1 MSAGDPGN
9 RPFDHPDV
17 NPHWRIALITDRV
30 YDLVRDDAFLRIPGM
45 GGLNRLYIKVEG
57 LNAGGSI
64 KLKTAR
70 GILEGAELSGIDLD
84 RVRIIEST
92 SGNLGVALSV
102 ICAARGYR
110 LTCVTDPNSN
120 PSAVAVMRALGTEVV
135 VVTERDENGGYLGTR
150 INYIREQLEREPDL
164 FWANQYANPDNPLAH
179 ERTTGPAVL
188 DEFERVDHLFVGV
201 GTGGTLM
208 GLVDY
213 FRVHSPK
220 TRIVAVDTVGSVNF
234 HSEPQRRLIPGLG
247 TSRRPELLS
256 PDAPDEVVLI
266 PEDET
271 VRECRWLAR
280 TTGLL
285 AGGSTGT
292 VLAAIRSQAADIAPD
307 DTIVAI
313 SPDLGERYLDSIY
326 NDDWVIENGLGRA
339 LAPERPQEEG
349 QRDVLV

>member
-1 MSAGDPGN
+1 M
-9 RPFDHPDV
+9 
-17 NPHWRIALITDRV
+17 
-30 YDLVRDDAFLRIPGM
+30 RDDVFLRISGL
-45 GGLNRLYIKVEG
+45 GGLNRLYLKIEG
-57 LNAGGSI
+57 LNTGGSI

-70 GILEGAELSGIDLD
+70 GILEGAELSGVDLS

-92 SGNLGVALSV
+92 SGNLGVALAV
-102 ICAARGYR
+102 ICAAEGYR

-120 PSAVAVMRALGTEVV
+120 ASSVAVMRALGAEVV
-135 VVTERDENGGYLGTR
+135 VVRDRDENGGFLGSR
-150 INYIREQLEREPDL
+150 INYIRERLEQESDL

-179 ERTTGPAVL
+179 ARTTAPAVL

-208 GLVDY
+208 GVTDY
-213 FRVHSPK
+213 FRTHSPK

-234 HSEPQRRLIPGLG
+234 GSEPQRRLIPGLG

-256 PDAPDEVVLI
+256 PETPDEVVLV
-266 PEDET
+266 PEDDT

-280 TTGLL
+280 TAGLL

-292 VLAAIRSQAADIAPD
+292 VLAAIRGQAAEISPD
-307 DTIVAI
+307 ETVVAI

-339 LAPERPQEEG
+339 LTPERPLEEG

>member
-1 MSAGDPGN
+1 M
-9 RPFDHPDV
+9 
-17 NPHWRIALITDRV
+17 
-30 YDLVRDDAFLRIPGM
+30 RDDVFLRISGL
-45 GGLNRLYIKVEG
+45 GDLNRLYLKLEG

-70 GILEGAELSGIDLD
+70 SVLVGAELSGVDLGK
-84 RVRIIEST
+84 VRIIEST
-92 SGNLGVALSV
+92 SGNLGVALAV
-102 ICAARGYR
+102 ICAAKGYR

-120 PSAVAVMRALGTEVV
+120 ASAVAIMRALGTEVV
-135 VVTERDENGGYLGTR
+135 VIQERDENGGYLGSR
-150 INYIREQLEREPDL
+150 INYIRERLERERDL
-164 FWANQYANPDNPLAH
+164 FWVNQYANPNNPLAH
-179 ERTTGPAVL
+179 EHTTAPAVL
-188 DEFERVDHLFVGV
+188 EQFERVDHLFVGV

-208 GLVDY
+208 GVSDY

-234 HSEPQRRLIPGLG
+234 GSEPKRRLIPGLG

-256 PDAPDEVVLI
+256 PDAPDEVVLV

-280 TTGLL
+280 STGLL

-292 VLAAIRSQAADIAPD
+292 VLAAIRSQAADIDPD

-313 SPDLGERYLDSIY
+313 SPDLGERYLDTIY
-326 NDDWVIENGLGRA
+326 DDDWVVENGLGRA
-339 LAPERPQEEG
+339 LTPERPLEEG

>member
-1 MSAGDPGN
+1 
-9 RPFDHPDV
+9 
-17 NPHWRIALITDRV
+17 LITDRA
-30 YDLVRDDAFLRIPGM
+30 YDLVRDDVFLRISGI
-45 GGLNRLYIKVEG
+45 GGLNHLYLKIEG
-57 LNAGGSI
+57 LNTGGSI

-70 GILEGAELSGIDLD
+70 GILEGAELSGVDLN

-92 SGNLGVALSV
+92 SGNLGVALAV
-102 ICAARGYR
+102 ICAAEGYR

-120 PSAVAVMRALGTEVV
+120 AASVAVMRALGAEVV
-135 VVTERDENGGYLGTR
+135 VVKERDENGGFLGSR
-150 INYIREQLEREPDL
+150 ISYIHQRLEQEPDL
-164 FWANQYANPDNPLAH
+164 FWVNQYANPDNPLAH
-179 ERTTGPAVL
+179 ERTTAPAVL

-208 GLVDY
+208 GVTDY
-213 FRVHSPK
+213 FRTHSPK

-234 HSEPQRRLIPGLG
+234 GSEPKRRLIPGLG

-256 PDAPDEVVLI
+256 PDAPDEVVLV
-266 PEDET
+266 PEDDT

-280 TTGLL
+280 TSGLL

-292 VLAAIRSQAADIAPD
+292 VLAAIRSKAAEISPD
-307 DTIVAI
+307 DTVVAI

-326 NDDWVIENGLGRA
+326 NDDWVIANGLGRA
-339 LAPERPQEEG
+339 LTPERPLEEG

>member
-1 MSAGDPGN
+1 M
-9 RPFDHPDV
+9 
-17 NPHWRIALITDRV
+17 ITDRV
-30 YDLVRDDAFLRIPGM
+30 YDLVRDDVFLRISGL
-45 GGLNRLYIKVEG
+45 GGLNRLYLKIEG
-57 LNAGGSI
+57 LNTGGSI

-70 GILEGAELSGIDLD
+70 GILEGAELSGVDLS

-92 SGNLGVALSV
+92 SGNLGVALAV
-102 ICAARGYR
+102 ICAAEGYR

-120 PSAVAVMRALGTEVV
+120 ASSVAVMRALGAEVV
-135 VVTERDENGGYLGTR
+135 VVRDRDENGGFLGSR
-150 INYIREQLEREPDL
+150 INYIRERLEQESDL

-179 ERTTGPAVL
+179 ARTTAPAVL

-208 GLVDY
+208 GVTDY
-213 FRVHSPK
+213 FRTHSPK

-234 HSEPQRRLIPGLG
+234 GSEPQRRLIPGLG

-256 PDAPDEVVLI
+256 PETPDEVVLV
-266 PEDET
+266 PEDDT

-280 TTGLL
+280 TAGLL

-292 VLAAIRSQAADIAPD
+292 VLAAIRGQAAEISPD
-307 DTIVAI
+307 ETVVAI

-339 LAPERPQEEG
+339 LTPERPLEEG

>member
-1 MSAGDPGN
+1 M
-9 RPFDHPDV
+9 
-17 NPHWRIALITDRV
+17 ITDRV
-30 YDLVRDDAFLRIPGM
+30 YDLVRDDVFLRISGV
-45 GGLNRLYIKVEG
+45 GGLNRLFLKLEG

-70 GILEGAELSGIDLD
+70 SIVDGAELSGVDLD

-102 ICAARGYR
+102 ICAAKGYR
-110 LTCVTDPNSN
+110 LTCVVDPNSN
-120 PSAVAVMRALGTEVV
+120 TSAVAVMRALGSEVV
-135 VVTERDENGGYLGTR
+135 VISERDENGGFLGSR
-150 INYIREQLEREPDL
+150 ISYIRERLEREPDL
-164 FWANQYANPDNPLAH
+164 FWVNQYANPNNALAH
-179 ERTTGPAVL
+179 ESTTAPAVL
-188 DEFERVDHLFVGV
+188 EEFGRVDHLFVGV

-208 GLVDY
+208 GVCDY
-213 FRVHSPK
+213 FRAHSPK

-234 HSEPQRRLIPGLG
+234 GSEPQRRLIPGLG

-256 PDAPDEVVLI
+256 PDAPDAVVLV

-280 TTGLL
+280 TSGLL

-292 VLAAIRSQAADIAPD
+292 VLAAIRSQASGIDPG
-307 DTIVAI
+307 DTVVAI
-313 SPDLGERYLDSIY
+313 SPDLGERYLDTVY
-326 NDDWVIENGLGRA
+326 NDDWVVENGLDRA
-339 LAPERPQEEG
+339 LGAARPLEEG

>member
-1 MSAGDPGN
+1 M
-9 RPFDHPDV
+9 
-17 NPHWRIALITDRV
+17 
-30 YDLVRDDAFLRIPGM
+30 RDDVFLRISGL
-45 GGLNRLYIKVEG
+45 GGLNRLHLKIEG
-57 LNAGGSI
+57 LNTGGSI
-64 KLKTAR
+64 KMKTAR
-70 GILEGAELSGIDLD
+70 GILEGAELSGVDLS

-92 SGNLGVALSV
+92 SGNLGVALAV
-102 ICAARGYR
+102 ICAAEGYR

-120 PSAVAVMRALGTEVV
+120 AASVAVMRALGAEVV
-135 VVTERDENGGYLGTR
+135 VVEERDENGGFLGSR
-150 INYIREQLEREPDL
+150 INYIHERLKREPDL

-179 ERTTGPAVL
+179 ERTTAPAVL
-188 DEFERVDHLFVGV
+188 DEFEQVDYLFVGV

-208 GLVDY
+208 GVTDY
-213 FRVHSPK
+213 FRTHSPK

-234 HSEPQRRLIPGLG
+234 GSEPKPRLIPGLG

-256 PDAPDEVVLI
+256 PDAPDEVVLV

-292 VLAAIRSQAADIAPD
+292 VLAAIRSQAAAISPD
-307 DTIVAI
+307 DTVVAI
-313 SPDLGERYLDSIY
+313 APDLGERYLDSIY
-326 NDDWVIENGLGRA
+326 NDDWVIKNGLGRA
-339 LAPERPQEEG
+339 LTPERPLEEG